1 MSFDAVVRDVRHAL
15 RRLRRSPGFAAVA
28 LLTLAL
34 GIGATTAVF
43 SVVDAS
49 LLRPLPYPGQE
60 RVLDISSAWQ
70 GSPRAAVSPAEYLDY
85 RAAVGHGIDAM
96 GAYATGNANLVG
108 SGDPV
113 RLRVG
118 YASAGVLAALGVRPA
133 LGRAYSAEEERED
146 RKVALIS
153 HGLWAQRFGSASDV
167 VGRDIT
173 LDGEATEVV
182 GVLPK
187 GFRLPEDYA
196 DGEAT
201 EAIVPLGL
209 DPSEVTDRGSHFL
222 RVLGRMGPGVTRV
235 QAQSALSAIATRFQA
250 RFPDDY
256 PREMRFAVTATPIA
270 ERVTGDARLPL
281 LVLLGAAGIVLLVA
295 GANVAGLLLV
305 RLEGR
310 RRELAVRAALG
321 AGRGRIVRQ
330 MLAESLTLGLL
341 GGAAGIGL
349 AWAGT
354 RLLVSLRPP
363 GLPRFGDVS
372 LDLSVLGFAAAT
384 ALGTGVVFGLLPAF
398 QASGGRSWAALRGG
412 TRTLAAGPGRLRRA
426 LVVGQVAMALTL
438 LAGAGLLGRTL
449 LALRDVDPGFRP
461 DHVLT
466 GRLTLSPGDYP
477 TEPGVVGTFE
487 TLRRRVAAL
496 PRVEAVGAVSN
507 LPLGSSLGDLNFRI
521 EGRPVPQGEV
531 SPKADWQVV
540 TPGYFRAMG
549 MNVLRGRGLD
559 ERDGVDAPGAV
570 VIDRTMA
577 ERYWPGQ
584 DPLGARFVLGGEAG
598 PGVVTVVGI
607 VDDVRHES
615 LAAPRT
621 SQMYLSHAQFR
632 FWNGGSVVRSL
643 SLAVRTEGDPAG
655 FAGAVRRAV
664 HDVDPGLPLSSVRT
678 MDRVVTAS
686 LGRQRVLLTLAG
698 VFAAV
703 ALLLGA
709 LGLYGVIAHAVSSR
723 TREIGLRLALG
734 AGRRDVAAPIAL
746 ASGRL
751 VAIGLAIGLGGSVV
765 LARVVRGLLFG
776 VGPLDPLSLG
786 GAALVLATAAAL
798 ATWVP
803 ARRAAR
809 LDPMEALR
817 HE

>member
-1 MSFDAVVRDVRHAL
+1 MLDVPLQDLRYAL
-15 RRLRRSPGFAAVA
+15 RQLRRSPGFTAVA

-34 GIGATTAVF
+34 GIGATTSIF

-49 LLRPLPYPGQE
+49 LLRPLPYPDQD
-60 RVLDISSAWQ
+60 RVLSVASAWQ

-85 RAAVGHGIDAM
+85 RAAEGSAFAAL
-96 GAYATGNANLVG
+96 GAYATDAANLVG
-108 SGDPV
+108 SGEPV

-118 YASAGVLAALGVRPA
+118 YASAGVLTTLGVRPA
-133 LGRAYSAEEERED
+133 LGRTFGPDEGREQ
-146 RKVALIS
+146 RSVVLIS
-153 HGLWAQRFGSASDV
+153 HGLWAQRFGSAPDV

-173 LDGEATEVV
+173 LDGRRTEII
-182 GVLPK
+182 GVLPR
-187 GFRLPEDYA
+187 GFRLPADYA

-209 DPSEVTDRGSHFL
+209 DPAEVTDRGSHFL
-222 RVLGRMGPGVTRV
+222 RVVGRMAPGVTRDRA
-235 QAQSALSAIATRFQA
+235 QAALSAIATGFQA

-256 PREMRFAVTATPIA
+256 PRDMHFAVTATPVA
-270 ERVTGDARLPL
+270 AQVTADARLPL
-281 LVLLGAAGIVLLVA
+281 LVLLGAAAIVLLVA
-295 GANVAGLLLV
+295 CANVAGLLLV

-310 RRELAVRAALG
+310 RRELAVRSALG

-330 MLAESLTLGLL
+330 LLAESLVLGGL
-341 GGAAGIGL
+341 GGAAGVGL
-349 AWAGT
+349 AWAGM

-363 GLPRFGDVS
+363 GLPRFGEVS
-372 LDLSVLGFAAAT
+372 LDLPVLGFAAAT
-384 ALGTGVVFGLLPAF
+384 AAGTGLVFGVLPAF
-398 QASGGRSWAALRGG
+398 RAAGGRPASALRDG
-412 TRTLAAGPGRLRRA
+412 TPTLTAGPGRLRRG

-449 LALRDVDPGFRP
+449 LALRDVEPGFRP

-487 TLRRRVAAL
+487 TLRRRVAAI
-496 PRVEAVGAVSN
+496 PGVAAVGAVSN

-521 EGRPVPQGEV
+521 EGRPVPRGEV
-531 SPKADWQVV
+531 SPRADWQVV
-540 TPGYFRAMG
+540 TPGYFRALG
-549 MNVLRGRGLD
+549 MNVRRGRALD
-559 ERDGVDAPGAV
+559 ERDAVDAPGAV

-577 ERYWPGQ
+577 ERYWPGE

-598 PGVVTVVGI
+598 PGIVTVVGV

-621 SQMYLSHAQFR
+621 SQMYLAHAQFR

-643 SLAVRTEGDPAG
+643 TLAVRTEGDPAG
-655 FAGAVRRAV
+655 FAAAVRRAV
-664 HDVDPGLPLSSVRT
+664 HDVDPRLPLSSVRT
-678 MDRVVTAS
+678 MDRVVAAS

-703 ALLLGA
+703 ALVLGA
-709 LGLYGVIAHAVSSR
+709 LGLYGVIAHGVSSR

-751 VAIGLAIGLGGSVV
+751 VATGLALGLAGAV
-765 LARVVRGLLFG
+765 LLSRLVRGLLFG
-776 VGPLDPLSLG
+776 VDPLDPVTLG
-786 GAALVLATAAAL
+786 GAALVLAMAAAL